1 MWRTSVRIGRFWHRF
16 AEGVRPNRRRWES
29 IRAPFGETQFSD
41 FGSRYTSFFS
51 QIYGDA
57 SSCPRD
63 FIFALRVRWE
73 QFSLRP
79 LSSAKFPRNH
89 RRLRLLLLPLSMPL
103 IWLPKDAAR
112 KPSRC

>member
-1 MWRTSVRIGRFWHRF
+1 MRIGRFWHGF
-16 AEGVRPNRRRWES
+16 AEAFVLVEGDENQFGRL
-29 IRAPFGETQFSD
+29 FGETQFSD

-57 SSCPRD
+57 SSCPSD

>member
-1 MWRTSVRIGRFWHRF
+1 MSVRIGRFWHGF
-16 AEGVRPNRRRWES
+16 AEAFVLGQGDENQFGRL
-29 IRAPFGETQFSD
+29 FGETQFSD

>member
-1 MWRTSVRIGRFWHRF
+1 MNVADVGENWTLF
-16 AEGVRPNRRRWES
+16 APICGGVRPSRKEMGINSGDFLAKTKSLTLDRS
-29 IRAPFGETQFSD
+29 II
-41 FGSRYTSFFS
+41 YSFAE
-51 QIYGDA
+51 YGDA
-57 SSCPRD
+57 SSCVRD

-89 RRLRLLLLPLSMPL
+89 RRPRLLLLPLSMPL

-112 KPSRC
+112 KPS